1 MKEQELLEA
10 LREMPVIDTHEHLE
24 NEERHQKWN
33 VLSDYT
39 QHYFVCDLI
48 SSGLQPSVIPWLA
61 REDVPILEKWMKLE
75 RYWEYCRNTGYGQM
89 LDIAAKCLYGVE
101 RICRETIEE
110 VERGFEQLHGEAG
123 FSRKLLHEMCGIEYV
138 MDNIWRLDGDPVS
151 GLFRFVDQFDD
162 WVMLEGAGKC
172 AQGHSECLLTLE
184 DWVSAM
190 LETLEAD
197 FVCRGACALKCA
209 LAYRR
214 PITFAG
220 DVRLTDAQQGY
231 LLCASGRAHEDPTLV
246 RAAQDYVMH
255 RVLEWADDHGHIL
268 QIHTGYQE
276 GNANIL
282 ENSNPRGLNEL
293 FSRYTHIRFDLF
305 HMGYPYQH
313 ISGAFGKM
321 FPNVR
326 LNMCW
331 SHMLSPVAST
341 RTLYEWLQ
349 MIPVNKIFAF
359 GGDCRFFDGVVGH
372 LEIAR
377 RNVAKVLAQCVV
389 DGLFS
394 TASAIEIGHM
404 LFYDNARAFYD
415 M

>member
-1 MKEQELLEA
+1 
-10 LREMPVIDTHEHLE
+10 
-24 NEERHQKWN
+24 
-33 VLSDYT
+33 
-39 QHYFVCDLI
+39 
-48 SSGLQPSVIPWLA
+48 
-61 REDVPILEKWMKLE
+61 
-75 RYWEYCRNTGYGQM
+75 
-89 LDIAAKCLYGVE
+89 
-101 RICRETIEE
+101 
-110 VERGFEQLHGEAG
+110 
-123 FSRKLLHEMCGIEYV
+123 
-138 MDNIWRLDGDPVS
+138 
-151 GLFRFVDQFDD
+151 
-162 WVMLEGAGKC
+162 
-172 AQGHSECLLTLE
+172 
-184 DWVSAM
+184 
-190 LETLEAD
+190 
-197 FVCRGACALKCA
+197 
-209 LAYRR
+209 
-214 PITFAG
+214 
-220 DVRLTDAQQGY
+220 
-231 LLCASGRAHEDPTLV
+231 
-246 RAAQDYVMH
+246 MH